1 MEGISFMREKGVWCC
16 TLDSVEEVTKMHS
29 VLGDDA
35 AKCRVVLRLYVD
47 DHHSLIPL
55 GSKFGCRLDE
65 VDAILAE
72 LKKYNMPAVG
82 VAFHVGSGNE
92 DENAYDK
99 AIANAKTVFD
109 KAKQFGY
116 SMNLLDMGGGWAGTL
131 GGNAHRNEGLESEAR
146 IIRAALETKGMSAIP
161 DLKLI
166 AEPGPLLQRAGH
178 HAGRDRHSRDR
189 AQRPCRLPRER
200 GRDWHVQGHG
210 PRRPE
215 CAARGAGGRG
225 EGAAF
230 QNHRPRLHGEGH
242 HHQGEGRAPSQ
253 NEGGRQHHV
262 PQYGR
267 LHHEHLFRRCA
278 CFPETR
284 LLYPQVLFELIV
296 LLSCLFCACDCCV
309 PQMAPLLRVIIG
321 S

>member
-166 AEPGPLLQRAGH
+166 AEPGRYFNEQVITLGATVTHVTERNGLVVYRVNEGVTGMFKDTVLADLNVLPVALEGTGKELP
-178 HAGRDRHSRDR
+178 SRIIGPGFTEKDIITKEKDVL
-189 AQRPCRLPRER
+189 LPRMKAGDNIMFR
-200 GRDWHVQGHG
+200 NM
-210 PRRPE
+210 
-215 CAARGAGGRG
+215 GAYTMSISS
-225 EGAAF
+225 EGA
-230 QNHRPRLHGEGH
+230 
-242 HHQGEGRAPSQ
+242 RASQ
-253 NEGGRQHHV
+253 KPVYFIRKSSLN
-262 PQYGR
+262 
-267 LHHEHLFRRCA
+267 
-278 CFPETR
+278 
-284 LLYPQVLFELIV
+284 
-296 LLSCLFCACDCCV
+296 
-309 PQMAPLLRVIIG
+309 
-321 S
+321 